1 MPALDAL
8 PIGRIENQLRAVV
21 QHCHGSGR
29 APADITIRH
38 CHCSADFPAD
48 SWRVC
53 LQTGTGTT
61 YLDHLASATAAEQ
74 VAEVCRRVLT
84 KLWRER

>member
-1 MPALDAL
+1 MQALDAL

-21 QHCHGSGR
+21 QNPGTMR
-29 APADITIRH
+29 ADITIRH

-74 VAEVCRRVLT
+74 VAEVCRRVLA